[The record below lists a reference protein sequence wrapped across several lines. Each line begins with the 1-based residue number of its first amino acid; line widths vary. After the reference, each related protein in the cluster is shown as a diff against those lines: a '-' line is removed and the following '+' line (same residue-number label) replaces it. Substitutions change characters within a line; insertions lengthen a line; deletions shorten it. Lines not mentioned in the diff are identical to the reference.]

1 MADTKLLDTAVN
13 IIASPR
19 EALESLKLKPTIL
32 LPLAAIVIANVAVVF
47 AYYSQ
52 VDIAWVLEAS
62 LQNATEDLGPREREA
77 ALDRMQNLSPMV
89 VASAGAVSAAL
100 FLTLWMFLNAAYL
113 AGISL
118 VTDDGLRL
126 KHWFAMIC
134 WCALPIVFGSAASLA
149 NIFLSD
155 ATFLRPDRM
164 NPLSFSSL
172 LDLDSAA
179 GNAMLQSVQSL
190 DITAAWAI
198 VLTVC
203 AYHVWT
209 RRNLLASALIVLA
222 PATLI
227 FGSIFYFTSG

>member
-1 MADTKLLDTAVN
+1 MAGNNVLLTAVN
-13 IIASPR
+13 IIASPSEAF
-19 EALESLKLKPTIL
+19 EALIRKPTVLAPLVVIIL
-32 LPLAAIVIANVAVVF
+32 ANVAVIF

-52 VDIAWVLEAS
+52 VDVSWVMETSMQSAM
-62 LQNATEDLGPREREA
+62 EDLGPREREA
-77 ALDRMQNLSPMV
+77 ALGRVQNLSPMV

-134 WCALPIVFGSAASLA
+134 WCALPTVFGSAASLA

>member
-1 MADTKLLDTAVN
+1 MPGNNVLLTAVN
-13 IIASPR
+13 IIASPSEAF
-19 EALESLKLKPTIL
+19 EALIRKPTVLVPLVAVIL
-32 LPLAAIVIANVAVVF
+32 ANVAVIF

-52 VDIAWVLEAS
+52 VDVAWVMETSTQSAM
-62 LQNATEDLGPREREA
+62 EDLGPREREA
-77 ALDRMQNLSPMV
+77 ALDRIQNLSPMV
-89 VASAGAVSAAL
+89 VASAGAVSVAL

>member
-1 MADTKLLDTAVN
+1 MADNNVLLTAVN

-19 EALESLKLKPTIL
+19 EALGALKLKPTVL
-32 LPLAAIVIANVAVVF
+32 LPLAAVILANVAVIF

-52 VDIAWVLEAS
+52 VDVAWVMETSMQSAM
-62 LQNATEDLGPREREA
+62 EDMGPRQREA
-77 ALDRMQNLSPMV
+77 ALDRVQNLSPLV

-100 FLTLWMFLNAAYL
+100 FLTFWMFLNAAYL
-113 AGISL
+113 SGISL

-149 NIFLSD
+149 NIFIID

-164 NPLSFSSL
+164 NPLSLSSL

-179 GNAMLQSVQSL
+179 GSAMRQSVQSL
-190 DITAAWAI
+190 DITALWAI
-198 VLTVC
+198 VLTVY
-203 AYHVWT
+203 AYHLWT
-209 RRNLLASALIVLA
+209 GRNLLASALIVLA
-222 PATLI
+222 PAMLI